1 MAPFTGEVEYT
12 PGGPTRFRVVFKM
25 VNEVVS
31 EQPVRTQEEGEEL
44 IIKTLQG
51 LQDIAKRDGYV

>member
-1 MAPFTGEVEYT
+1 MAAFTGEVEYT
-12 PGGPTRFRVVFKM
+12 PGGPTKFKVVFRM

-31 EQPVRTQEEGEEL
+31 EQAVRTQEEGEEL

-51 LQDIAKRDGYV
+51 LQGIAQRDGYV